1 MSMKKSILTPDEL
14 YKELYKDVQL
24 NHIFPDTKTFVD
36 CEPKMSPNQII
47 DL

>member
-1 MSMKKSILTPDEL
+1 MPDKDLMLTPDDLYGEL
-14 YKELYKDVQL
+14 YKNVQL
-24 NHIFPDTKTFVD
+24 NKIFSDTKTFVD